1 MAEAKQE
8 AKTKRQPR
16 QTRNQVRK
24 SAPEDARSKLAGKT
38 KTLEA
43 HIKYQSDFMHG
54 YLTRNEMSILNI
66 FERLGAIF
74 RMARTDRGAYTK
86 VRDWHYEKNIA
97 IAAMQVETLQE
108 QREQIAS
115 KVEIMSETTINVPD
129 SYQITFEL
137 SHPVGNSI
145 TQLIKTLDSEL
156 AEIEKLFMSGLLDDL
171 EYEQA
176 SRQAIAVMSG
186 VVDRIYKVTSP
197 GKREGGPFSVALYM
211 NYLRDPKFDLHAL
224 TDIPRE
230 YRDAFAS
237 EQPSNDEAA
246 QPTDDTEAVSEIDN
260 EQELAV
266 NS

>member
-1 MAEAKQE
+1 MADNKQE
-8 AKTKRQPR
+8 TKRQSR
-16 QTRNQVRK
+16 NTRSQQPRK
-24 SAPEDARSKLAGKT
+24 SSPEDARSKLAGKV
-38 KTLEA
+38 KTLES
-43 HIKYQSDFMHG
+43 HIQYQSDFMHA

-74 RMARTDRGAYTK
+74 RMARTDRAAYTK

-97 IAAMQVETLQE
+97 IAAMQIETLQE
-108 QREQIAS
+108 QREQLAS
-115 KVEIMSETTINVPD
+115 KVEFVTEANINIPD
-129 SYQITFEL
+129 SYKITFEL

-197 GKREGGPFSVALYM
+197 GKREGGAFSVALYM
-211 NYLRDPKFDLHAL
+211 NFLRDPNFDLHSL

-230 YRDAFAS
+230 YRSAFAS
-237 EQPSNDEAA
+237 TEEVEVKEQASKVETEVTG
-246 QPTDDTEAVSEIDN
+246 QDDASL
-260 EQELAV
+260 EQVAV